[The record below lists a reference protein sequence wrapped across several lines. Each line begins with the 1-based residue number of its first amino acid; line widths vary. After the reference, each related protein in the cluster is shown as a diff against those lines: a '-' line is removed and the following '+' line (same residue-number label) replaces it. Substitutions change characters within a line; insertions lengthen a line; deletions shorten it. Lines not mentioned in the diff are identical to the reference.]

1 VEVLGIAMED
11 QMPGNDLKQRVE
23 YFADWDYNIKVAGVK
38 FRQNELGELYGKD
51 WNKVVITC
59 VPEPDNKY
67 DANAIKILADD
78 VHIGYFPANVAEAF
92 SDAEKSDYFNNI
104 KCALIYV
111 TSGDGGKFIT
121 AKIAL
126 KEN

>member
-1 VEVLGIAMED
+1 
-11 QMPGNDLKQRVE
+11 MPGNDLKERVE

-38 FRQNELGELYGKD
+38 FRQSELDELYERD
-51 WNKVVITC
+51 WNKVEITC

-67 DANAIKILADD
+67 DPNAIKILADG
-78 VHIGYFPANVAEAF
+78 VLIGYFPATVAEAF
-92 SDAEKSDYFNNI
+92 SDAKDSGYFNNI

-121 AKIAL
+121 AKVAL